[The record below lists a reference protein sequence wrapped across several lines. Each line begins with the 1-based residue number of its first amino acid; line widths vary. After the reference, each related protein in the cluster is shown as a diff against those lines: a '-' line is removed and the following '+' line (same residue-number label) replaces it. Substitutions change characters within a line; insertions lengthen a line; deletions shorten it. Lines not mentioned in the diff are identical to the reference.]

1 MAPPGAIF
9 VESGA
14 ISLYHRS
21 FRGATISKPALA
33 SFSVASAARVFHSLS
48 RPPPPDLP
56 AFRNRLNRPNTSAA
70 AMPTTPAIAAFGGPI
85 SVGLTSGSGF
95 FLI

>member
-1 MAPPGAIF
+1 
-9 VESGA
+9 
-14 ISLYHRS
+14 
-21 FRGATISKPALA
+21 
-33 SFSVASAARVFHSLS
+33 
-48 RPPPPDLP
+48 LP

-85 SVGLTSGSGF
+85 SVGLTFGSGF